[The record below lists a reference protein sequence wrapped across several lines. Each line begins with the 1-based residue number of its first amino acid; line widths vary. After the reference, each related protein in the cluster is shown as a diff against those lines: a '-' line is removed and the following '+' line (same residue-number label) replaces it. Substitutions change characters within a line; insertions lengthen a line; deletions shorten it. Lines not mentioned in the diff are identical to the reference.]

1 MKPRFLAAALIAVLL
16 TISLSSSAFAR
27 TRTVLYDSGPKKGQS
42 TGITLITPDTHSNY
56 VDAQTSDKI
65 ISTGVGNRVLRGRVK
80 VEFVVDGGRQ
90 LIPNGV
96 YPISQT
102 GDLDLTVYY
111 PPVSTWPPQSN
122 GTREIHVDISIE
134 LFEGGVKVA
143 TLGPG
148 NDWDVF
154 NRYQPPPRAT
164 CLTGCKASYWLNRT
178 DKFPTIYSADK
189 KFNAVFGVGPDITLS
204 AALASTGNGQN
215 GLVREATAALLNAS
229 NTSVAYGMPAEAV
242 RLLTVQA
249 FSSGSY
255 DVVKDIFAAQ
265 NGLNCPLQ

>member
-1 MKPRFLAAALIAVLL
+1 MKPRFFAAALIAVLL
-16 TISLSSSAFAR
+16 TLSLSSSAFAR
-27 TRTVLYDSGPKKGQS
+27 TRTVLYDSGPKKGQP
-42 TGITLITPDTHSNY
+42 TGITVISPDTHSNY

-65 ISTGVGNRVLRGRVK
+65 VTTGVGNRVLRGTVK
-80 VEFVVDGGRQ
+80 VQFELDNGRQ
-90 LIPNGV
+90 TVPNGV

-111 PPVSTWPPQSN
+111 PPVSTWPPLSN
-122 GTREIHVDISIE
+122 GTREIHVDIAIE

-154 NRYQPPPRAT
+154 NRYQPPPRAA

-178 DKFPTIYSADK
+178 DTFPTLYSANK
-189 KFNAVFGVGPDITLS
+189 TFKEVFGVGPEITLS

-215 GLVREATAALLNAS
+215 GLLREATAALLNAS
-229 NTSVAYGMPAEAV
+229 NTGVAYGMPAEAV
-242 RLLTVQA
+242 RLLTVQG

-255 DVVKDIFAAQ
+255 DAVKDIFYAQ
-265 NGLNCPLQ
+265 NSLNCPLK